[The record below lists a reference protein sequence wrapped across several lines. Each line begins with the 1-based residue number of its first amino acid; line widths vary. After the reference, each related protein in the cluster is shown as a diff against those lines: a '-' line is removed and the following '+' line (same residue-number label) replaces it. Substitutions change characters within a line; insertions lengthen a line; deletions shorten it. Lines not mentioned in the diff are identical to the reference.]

1 MTFLQSFRLTCSVP
15 TFSTAQTYETKAEI
29 VTIKPS
35 ETLKNAVE
43 GINKLFTNKNNTLH
57 KLVDDAQ
64 YFAAEYS
71 QQVFNRNQN
80 ETENETST
88 KLKSNLTAGQ
98 PVGHS
103 NAPITDGPEVNHLT
117 TPINQNLS
125 TFYKSIDYPN
135 GFPGNNR
142 TKFSPNEVYNGESDY
157 RQITTALP
165 SDDAEN
171 DAAESSDKLDEDG
184 RLESEFRRLVVSEE
198 ETMQNQLEI
207 DKKINESL
215 NRANYLTTTPRPVNM
230 DAKND
235 KETNEVIDKEL
246 IDAIDKKKNQTDDD
260 ADDDEDF
267 LYFVDT
273 KKIYS
278 PDKPLSNL
286 SIPRQVPEDLSEL
299 SDEDK
304 EEMKK
309 RWKTWTPL
317 KTIKHGLFPNYRL
330 NFTVSSLHI
339 PLNVYPQ
346 QDAIKHAIKWSDRL
360 DETFK
365 ENRKA
370 DPFLSFQ
377 FYCSNDGFL
386 RTFPAHKWRIPELFQ
401 NSEKFLDDDEL
412 EEFMKEENGFSN
424 VNEEIA
430 KEEINDNDPS
440 MALDLYDC
448 RLRDWYIKA
457 AAAPKDVLVLMDS
470 SGSMRGE
477 RSIIAENVLINILDT
492 LTENDYV
499 SIIRFNN
506 ETHPVEKCFQT
517 DFVQANRRNVEKFK
531 ARILELGHEENLEE
545 AAQVANYSGI
555 IEMAFDL
562 LKKENKG
569 SNCNK
574 LMMIVTDGDLENL
587 DDLLSKLNDDD
598 SIRVFSFLVGGEV
611 ISSPNTESIAC
622 KNNGYFT
629 HLKDLAEVKEEVQLY
644 VPVLSRSIGLRIY
657 DSDSKLATTFS
668 SIYSDQVVS
677 KPIVEQ
683 NSSQ

>member
-1 MTFLQSFRLTCSVP
+1 MPLAFFLALP
-15 TFSTAQTYETKAEI
+15 AQTYEAKAEI

-71 QQVFNRNQN
+71 QQVFNRK
-80 ETENETST
+80 ENESESETSIN
-88 KLKSNLTAGQ
+88 LKSNLTADQ
-98 PVGHS
+98 PVDRLS
-103 NAPITDGPEVNHLT
+103 PITDRPEVNHLT
-117 TPINQNLS
+117 TQSAINPNLS

-135 GFPGNNR
+135 GEFPPVNR
-142 TKFSPNEVYNGESDY
+142 SKNSPNEVVYNGGESEY
-157 RQITTALP
+157 RQITTAAP
-165 SDDAEN
+165 SFDEPVEDQ
-171 DAAESSDKLDEDG
+171 AESTNKLDEE
-184 RLESEFRRLVVSEE
+184 LSFESEFRRLVVSEE

-215 NRANYLTTTPRPVNM
+215 NRANYLTTTPRP

-235 KETNEVIDKEL
+235 GETNEVIDKEV
-246 IDAIDKKKNQTDDD
+246 IDAIDKKDKNQTD

-299 SDEDK
+299 GDEDK

-330 NFTVSSLHI
+330 NFSVSSLHI

-346 QDAIKHAIKWSDRL
+346 QDPIKHAIKWSDRL

-412 EEFMKEENGFSN
+412 DEFLKEENGFTN

-457 AAAPKDVLVLMDS
+457 AAAPKDVIVLMDS

-506 ETHPVEKCFQT
+506 ATHPVEKCFQM

-545 AAQVANYSGI
+545 AQQVANYSGI

-657 DSDSKLATTFS
+657 DPDSKLATTFS

-677 KPIVEQ
+677 FFSKFR
-683 NSSQ
+683 

>member
-1 MTFLQSFRLTCSVP
+1 M
-15 TFSTAQTYETKAEI
+15 
-29 VTIKPS
+29 
-35 ETLKNAVE
+35 E

-71 QQVFNRNQN
+71 QQVFNRNPN
-80 ETENETST
+80 ETENETSIS
-88 KLKSNLTAGQ
+88 LKSNLTAGQ
-98 PVGHS
+98 PAGH
-103 NAPITDGPEVNHLT
+103 APITDGPEVNHLT
-117 TPINQNLS
+117 TERAINQNLS
-125 TFYKSIDYPN
+125 TFYKSVDY
-135 GFPGNNR
+135 GFAVVNNR
-142 TKFSPNEVYNGESDY
+142 SKLSPNEVYNADNEY
-157 RQITTALP
+157 RQITTATP
-165 SDDAEN
+165 FGEEEAVIEDQ
-171 DAAESSDKLDEDG
+171 AESTNKLDEED
-184 RLESEFRRLVVSEE
+184 RFESEFRRLVVSEE
-198 ETMQNQLEI
+198 ETLANQLEI

-215 NRANYLTTTPRPVNM
+215 NRANYLTTTPRPAAEP

-235 KETNEVIDKEL
+235 KETNEVIDKET
-246 IDAIDKKKNQTDDD
+246 IDSIEKKNQTD
-260 ADDDEDF
+260 ADDDDEEDF

-286 SIPRQVPEDLSEL
+286 SIPRQVPDDLSEL

-330 NFTVSSLHI
+330 NFSYSSLHI

-412 EEFMKEENGFSN
+412 EEFQKEENGYSN

-448 RLRDWYIKA
+448 RLRDWYMKA
-457 AAAPKDVLVLMDS
+457 AAAPKDVIVLMDS

-545 AAQVANYSGI
+545 AEQVANYSGI

-562 LKKENKG
+562 LRKENKG

-587 DDLLSKLNDDD
+587 DDLLAKLNDDD

-622 KNNGYFT
+622 KNHGYFT

-657 DSDSKLATTFS
+657 DPDSKLATTFS

-677 KPIVEQ
+677 VAFFKRYLL
-683 NSSQ
+683 

>member
-1 MTFLQSFRLTCSVP
+1 M
-15 TFSTAQTYETKAEI
+15 
-29 VTIKPS
+29 
-35 ETLKNAVE
+35 E

-64 YFAAEYS
+64 FYAAEYS
-71 QQVFNRNQN
+71 RQVFNRNN
-80 ETENETST
+80 ETENDIN
-88 KLKSNLTAGQ
+88 LKSNHTVGQ
-98 PVGHS
+98 PP
-103 NAPITDGPEVNHLT
+103 NAPITVGPEVNHLT
-117 TPINQNLS
+117 TEPAINQNLS
-125 TFYKSIDYPN
+125 TFYKSIDFPN
-135 GFPGNNR
+135 GFAENNR
-142 TKFSPNEVYNGESDY
+142 SKYSPNEVYNGENEY
-157 RQITTALP
+157 RQITTASP
-165 SDDAEN
+165 SAGDEPVEDQ
-171 DAAESSDKLDEDG
+171 AESTNKLEEEERFSEESD
-184 RLESEFRRLVVSEE
+184 FRRMVVSEE
-198 ETMQNQLEI
+198 ETMREQLEI

-215 NRANYLTTTPRPVNM
+215 NRANYLTTTPKSVTELE
-230 DAKND
+230 AETTEKND
-235 KETNEVIDKEL
+235 KETNEVIDKEV
-246 IDAIDKKKNQTDDD
+246 IDAIDKREKNQTD
-260 ADDDEDF
+260 AEEEDEDLEEFKDF

-273 KKIYS
+273 KKIHS

-286 SIPRQVPEDLSEL
+286 SIPRQVPEDLKDL
-299 SDEDK
+299 SKDEKK
-304 EEMKK
+304 EMVT
-309 RWKTWTPL
+309 RWKTWTTL

-330 NFTVSSLHI
+330 NFTYSSLHI
-339 PLNVYPQ
+339 PLNVYSQ

-365 ENRKA
+365 ENRKT

-401 NSEKFLDDDEL
+401 NSEKFLDDEELDEFL
-412 EEFMKEENGFSN
+412 SEENGYSN
-424 VNEEIA
+424 VNEEISD
-430 KEEINDNDPS
+430 EEINENDPS

-457 AAAPKDVLVLMDS
+457 AAAPKDVIVLMDS

-506 ETHPVEKCFQT
+506 ETHPVEQCFNM

-531 ARILELGHEENLEE
+531 ARILELGHGKKLDE
-545 AAQVANYSGI
+545 AKESANYSGI
-555 IEMAFDL
+555 IEVAFDL

-587 DDLLSKLNDDD
+587 DDLLSRLNDDD

-622 KNNGYFT
+622 KNSGYFT

-657 DSDSKLATTFS
+657 DPGAKLATTFS

-677 KPIVEQ
+677 CRKEFFDKT
-683 NSSQ
+683 S